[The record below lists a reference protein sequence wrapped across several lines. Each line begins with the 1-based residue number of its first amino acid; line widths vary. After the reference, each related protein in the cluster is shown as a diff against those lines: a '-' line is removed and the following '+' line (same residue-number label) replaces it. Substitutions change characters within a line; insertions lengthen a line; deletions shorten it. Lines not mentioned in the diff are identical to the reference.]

1 METEKI
7 VHEKAERIRDV
18 IRYLKKF
25 KNALVIIYIE
35 DSLMDSPVFM
45 NHIKDICLIHES
57 GLKVI
62 IVPGASKRIDEILN
76 SAGIEFTYHN
86 GVRIT
91 DPSAMPLI
99 KMAAFDVSNQVMT
112 ALAGEKKTALIGN
125 WVRARSRG
133 VIDGFD
139 YGTIGEID
147 KLQTDS
153 IQTVLNDGFI
163 PIMPCIGWSQ
173 AGKPYNIS
181 SAQLAQQ
188 IASHLKA
195 DKLFFLIRDGEI
207 NRNNFSISE
216 KIGVS
221 EEGTVPALNLEE
233 LDLFISENENIGT
246 DSGNERKEKIFS
258 LLHLSRKA
266 CEEGVKRA
274 HILNGST
281 EGIIPCEIFSDLG
294 SGTMIYTNNYGFIRN
309 MTQEDIPD
317 LMKLIS
323 PFVESGRLLPRTK
336 NDLLLSYQ
344 NFIVYELDGAI
355 RACSSLT
362 PYADGQ
368 MEIGAVA
375 VESTYSH
382 IGIGPKLIESLT
394 ERARLQ
400 NATGLFL
407 LTTQASDWFEN
418 LGFVESTVDSLPEE
432 RKKTW
437 TPQRGSKVYR
447 RY

>member
-25 KNALVIIYIE
+25 KNALVIIYLE
-35 DSLMDSPVFM
+35 DSLLDSPVFM

-62 IVPGASKRIDEILN
+62 IVPGASKRIDDILN
-76 SAGIEFTYHN
+76 SAGIKFSYHN
-86 GVRIT
+86 GLRIT

-147 KLQTDS
+147 KLQTES
-153 IQTVLNDGFI
+153 IETVLNDGFI

-195 DKLFFLIRDGEI
+195 DKLFFLIKDGEI
-207 NRNNFSISE
+207 NKESFRISE

-221 EEGTVPALNLEE
+221 DEGTVPALNLEE
-233 LDLFISENENIGT
+233 LDLFLSENERY
-246 DSGNERKEKIFS
+246 GNPDDERKEKIFS

-274 HILNGST
+274 HILNGSI
-281 EGIIPCEIFSDLG
+281 EGIVPCEIFSDLG
-294 SGTMIYTNNYGFIRN
+294 SGTMIYTSNYGFIRQ

-317 LMKLIS
+317 LMKLIA
-323 PFVESGRLLPRTK
+323 PFVESGRLLPRSK
-336 NDLLLSYQ
+336 NDLLSSFQ

-362 PYADGQ
+362 PYSDGQ

-375 VESTYSH
+375 VDTSYSH
-382 IGIGPKLIESLT
+382 IGIGPKMIKCLT
-394 ERARLQ
+394 EKARNLK
-400 NATGLFL
+400 ATGLFL

-418 LGFVESTVDSLPEE
+418 LGFAESTVESLPEE
-432 RKKTW
+432 RRKTW
-437 TPQRGSKVYR
+437 TVQRGSKVYR
-447 RY
+447 LY

>member
-25 KNALVIIYIE
+25 KNALVIIYLE
-35 DSLMDSPVFM
+35 DSLLDSPVFM

-62 IVPGASKRIDEILN
+62 IVPGASKRIDDILN
-76 SAGIEFTYHN
+76 SAGIKFSYHN
-86 GVRIT
+86 GLRIT

-147 KLQTDS
+147 KLQTES
-153 IQTVLNDGFI
+153 IETVLNDGFI

-195 DKLFFLIRDGEI
+195 DKLFFLIKDGEI
-207 NRNNFSISE
+207 NKESFRISE
-216 KIGVS
+216 KMGVS
-221 EEGTVPALNLEE
+221 DEGTVPALNLEE
-233 LDLFISENENIGT
+233 LDLFLSENERY
-246 DSGNERKEKIFS
+246 GNPDDERKEKIFS

-274 HILNGST
+274 HILNGSI
-281 EGIIPCEIFSDLG
+281 EGIVPCEIFSDLG
-294 SGTMIYTNNYGFIRN
+294 SGTMIYTSNYGFIRQ

-317 LMKLIS
+317 LMKLIA
-323 PFVESGRLLPRTK
+323 PFVESGRLLPRSK
-336 NDLLLSYQ
+336 NDLLSSFQ

-362 PYADGQ
+362 PYSDGQ

-375 VESTYSH
+375 VDTSYSH
-382 IGIGPKLIESLT
+382 IGIGPKMIKCLT
-394 ERARLQ
+394 EKARNLK
-400 NATGLFL
+400 ATGLFL

-418 LGFVESTVDSLPEE
+418 LGFAESTVESLPEE

-437 TPQRGSKVYR
+437 TVQRGSKVYR
-447 RY
+447 LY